1 MTAPITA
8 IEHVTRDGER
18 WDTIA
23 WNYYGDPTA
32 YGRIIQANPAADIKT
47 ALPAGTLL
55 LIPILTLDE
64 QQTQQTNQD
73 LPPWKQ

>member
-1 MTAPITA
+1 MTTAIEA
-8 IEHVTRDGER
+8 IEHVTVEGER

-32 YGRIIQANPAADIKT
+32 YGAIIEANPAADIKPI
-47 ALPAGTLL
+47 LPAGVLL
-55 LIPILTLDE
+55 LIPVLTLD
-64 QQTQQTNQD
+64 QQDAQQVTQD

>member
-1 MTAPITA
+1 MSAPIQC
-8 IEHVTRDGER
+8 IRHVTLAGER

-32 YGRIIQANPAADIKT
+32 YGPIIEANPAIDIKT
-47 ALPAGTLL
+47 TLSAGVVL
-55 LIPILTLDE
+55 LIPLMTVDQVDA
-64 QQTQQTNQD
+64 QQASTS

>member
-1 MTAPITA
+1 MAKISA
-8 IEHVTRDGER
+8 LRHVTVDGER

-32 YGRIIQANPAADIKT
+32 YGRIIEANPAADIK
-47 ALPAGTLL
+47 PTLLGGMVL
-55 LIPILTLDE
+55 LIPILTADE
-64 QQTQQTNQD
+64 VDTQQTTQD

>member
-1 MTAPITA
+1 MASTIQA
-8 IEHVTRDGER
+8 IRHVTIEGER

-32 YGRIIQANPAADIKT
+32 YGAIIEANPAANIT
-47 ALPAGTLL
+47 PTLPAGVVL

-64 QQTQQTNQD
+64 QAVQQSTSD

>member
-1 MTAPITA
+1 MTTPIEA
-8 IEHVTRDGER
+8 IEHVTVDGER

-32 YGRIIQANPAADIKT
+32 YGAIIEANPSADIKPT
-47 ALPAGTLL
+47 LAAGVLL
-55 LIPILTLDE
+55 LIPVLTLD
-64 QQTQQTNQD
+64 QQDAQQVSQD